1 MEENKDTFVSAAKKA
16 MRANNNKPMTS
27 IEIWDKILEMN
38 LYQSSGLTPESTL
51 NALLRR
57 HSKNSDVKNKAIV
70 PIFAT
75 IVGSPNKFQLINF
88 VPKHIKE
95 SFIEEGFVTI
105 DKYNELRSELEE
117 IKDILRKN
125 NINLGL

>member
-1 MEENKDTFVSAAKKA
+1 MEENKDTFISATKKV

-57 HSKNSDVKNKAIV
+57 HSKNSDVKNKSIV
-70 PIFAT
+70 PIFIT

-88 VPKHIKE
+88 VPENIKE
-95 SFIEEGFVTI
+95 SLIEEGFVTI
-105 DKYNELRSELEE
+105 DKYNELRSELDK
-117 IKDILRKN
+117 IKNILQKN
-125 NINLGL
+125 NINLDL

>member
-38 LYQSSGLTPESTL
+38 LYQSSGLTPELTL

>member
-1 MEENKDTFVSAAKKA
+1 MEDNKDTFISATKKV

-27 IEIWDKILEMN
+27 IEIWDKILEAN

-57 HSKNSDVKNKAIV
+57 HSKNSDVKNKAIK
-70 PIFAT
+70 PIFVT

-88 VPKHIKE
+88 VPEHIKE

-105 DKYNELRSELEE
+105 DKYNELRSELDK
-117 IKDILRKN
+117 IKDILVKN
-125 NINLGL
+125 NINLDF